1 MSSSKRDLSIR
12 RPNASDA
19 RELVS
24 LQRLIYDEERWFVAD
39 GPPTEAAMAARLRTV
54 DPQMSLWLVTE
65 GGARRQSPPD
75 SQLLAWLELHR
86 LPSARL
92 RHVATL
98 TLAVAPQW
106 RRLGLGR
113 DLLALGYDWANDVG
127 VKKISLNVRAGNEA
141 AIRLYMEEGF
151 ALEGRERRQVRTR
164 EGYEDNLIMARFLSE
179 Y

>member
-1 MSSSKRDLSIR
+1 MSIR
-12 RPNASDA
+12 RAEPGDA
-19 RELVS
+19 RALVS

-39 GPPTEAAMAARLRTV
+39 GPPAEAAMAARLRSV

-65 GGARRQSPPD
+65 GGRRQGLPD
-75 SQLLAWLELHR
+75 PQLFAWLELHR
-86 LPSARL
+86 LPAARL

-98 TLAVAPQW
+98 TLAVSPQR

-113 DLLALGYDWANDVG
+113 DLLALGYDWAHDVG

-141 AIRLYMEEGF
+141 AIHLYKEEGF
-151 ALEGRERRQVRTR
+151 VLEGRERRHVRTR

-179 Y
+179 F